1 MGLRA
6 EYRVGGSRGKERGM
20 LVQSMPNLNA
30 TTTLSSRPGLS
41 SRPLLGLRALLC
53 AVSLC
58 TGLLACD
65 KPEEKKDDKK
75 DEPTEADKE
84 VAERLAKKRADR
96 EAAEKALVDK
106 AAAIQALAVLPETMP
121 KDLAAAC
128 DAAAKAQ
135 DEFMMRNFEGEG
147 LAKWNEAKGTQLGL
161 VKSAC
166 ASAQS
171 IEVPACQANAMNNA
185 PPEYKKD
192 LPELLKACMD
202 KFGGEGG
209 GAPPA
214 Q

>member
-1 MGLRA
+1 
-6 EYRVGGSRGKERGM
+6 M
-20 LVQSMPNLNA
+20 LVQSMANLNR
-30 TTTLSSRPGLS
+30 TETW
-41 SRPLLGLRALLC
+41 RALLC
-53 AVSLC
+53 SFLLC
-58 TGLLACD
+58 TGLAACD

-75 DEPTEADKE
+75 AEPTEADKE

-161 VKSAC
+161 VKTSC
-166 ASAQS
+166 AKGQS
-171 IEVPACQANAMNNA
+171 IEIPACQANAMNNA
-185 PPEYKKD
+185 PPEMKKD
-192 LPELLKACMD
+192 LPDLLKACMD
-202 KFGGEGG
+202 KFSTEGG
-209 GAPPA
+209 GAAPPA

>member
-1 MGLRA
+1 
-6 EYRVGGSRGKERGM
+6 VGGSRGKERVM
-20 LVQSMPNLNA
+20 LVQSMLNLNR
-30 TTTLSSRPGLS
+30 TQNWSVRPVV
-41 SRPLLGLRALLC
+41 GLRALLC
-53 AVSLC
+53 SILLC
-58 TGLLACD
+58 TGLAACD
-65 KPEEKKDDKK
+65 KPDEKKDAKK

-96 EAAEKALVDK
+96 EAAEKALLDK
-106 AAAIQALAVLPETMP
+106 AVAIQALAVLPETMP

-128 DAAAKAQ
+128 DAAATAQ

-161 VKSAC
+161 VKSGC
-166 ASAQS
+166 VSAAN

-192 LPELLKACMD
+192 LPDILKACMD
-202 KFGGEGG
+202 KFIGGGEGA
-209 GAPPA
+209 APPA